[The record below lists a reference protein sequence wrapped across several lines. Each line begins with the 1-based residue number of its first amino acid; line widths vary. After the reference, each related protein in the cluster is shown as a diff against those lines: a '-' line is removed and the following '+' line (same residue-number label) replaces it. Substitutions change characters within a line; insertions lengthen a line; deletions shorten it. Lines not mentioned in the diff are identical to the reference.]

1 MVISRIQFRPR
12 RMIQG
17 QDIFQTRRASQR
29 SDGRPRSSNRH
40 EGNRATCGESLV
52 VVLADRQGR
61 PSLHATRFT
70 CPPSSRAVAWID
82 WLIDQEEVMATE
94 TVGSPAFIASGNT
107 KVYKNFIDG
116 EWVESSTGE
125 TFEDRNPADTR
136 EVVAIFQKSGKA
148 DVDAAV
154 AAANRAF
161 AKWRLVP
168 APRRAEIV
176 FRAAEMLLERTEEY
190 ARDMTREMG
199 KVLKE
204 TRGDVQE
211 AIDTAYYFAGE
222 GRRMFGPTT
231 PSELP
236 NKFAMAVRT
245 PIGLCGMITPW
256 NFPMAIPSWKL
267 LPAIVCGN
275 TCVIKPAQDTPLST
289 FNLVSTLADAA
300 VPRGAVNIVTG
311 FGSSVGTPMTEH
323 PDVRAVSLTGST
335 EVGRIVGT
343 TAAKTFKHCSLELG
357 GKNPMIV
364 LDDANL
370 DLAIEGG
377 LWGGFG
383 TTGQRCTAT
392 SRMIVQKGVY
402 REFVERLVDRAKKL
416 KVGNGLDETVQMGP
430 AVNEKQLQT
439 DLSYVEVGKNEGAK
453 LLCGGNRLDQ
463 GEYQYGWF
471 MEPTVFIDVD
481 PKMRIA
487 QEEIFGPVVSI
498 IPCDNLENAI
508 EIANNI
514 EYGLSS
520 ALYTKDVN
528 KAFAAMRDL
537 HAGITYINAPT
548 IGAEVHLP
556 FGGVKATGN
565 GHREGGIGAIDF
577 YSEWKSVYVDYSDTL
592 QRAQIDRPE

>member
-1 MVISRIQFRPR
+1 
-12 RMIQG
+12 
-17 QDIFQTRRASQR
+17 
-29 SDGRPRSSNRH
+29 
-40 EGNRATCGESLV
+40 
-52 VVLADRQGR
+52 
-61 PSLHATRFT
+61 
-70 CPPSSRAVAWID
+70 
-82 WLIDQEEVMATE
+82 MATD
-94 TVGSPAFIASGNT
+94 TLPGAAVSGSNTQT

-116 EWVESSTGE
+116 EWVESSTGQ
-125 TFEDRNPADTR
+125 TFENRNPADSR
-136 EVVAIFQKSGKA
+136 DVVGIFQRSGKA

-154 AAANRAF
+154 EAAKHAF
-161 AKWRLVP
+161 ARWRLVP

-176 FRAAEMLLERTEEY
+176 YRAGEMLLERKEGY

-199 KVLKE
+199 KVLQE

-211 AIDTAYYFAGE
+211 AIDTAYYMAGE
-222 GRRMFGPTT
+222 GRRLFGPTT

-245 PIGLCGMITPW
+245 PVGVCGMITPW

-267 LPAIVCGN
+267 LPALVCGN

-289 FNLVSTLADAA
+289 YNLVNTLVDAGLPKG
-300 VPRGAVNIVTG
+300 VVNIVSG
-311 FGSSVGTPMTEH
+311 FGPEVGTPLVEH
-323 PDVRAVSLTGST
+323 SAVRAISLTGSSA
-335 EVGRIVGT
+335 VGRVVGA
-343 TAAKTFKHCSLELG
+343 TAAQSFKHCSLELG

-392 SRMIVQKGVY
+392 SRIIVQKGVY
-402 REFVERLVDRAKKL
+402 AEFIERYVERAKRL
-416 KVGNGLDETVQMGP
+416 KVGNGLDETVEMGP
-430 AVNEKQLQT
+430 AVNERQLET
-439 DLSYVEVGKNEGAK
+439 DMKYVEIGKTEGAK
-453 LLCGGNRLDQ
+453 MKCGGNRLDK
-463 GEYQYGWF
+463 GEHQHGWF
-471 MEPTVFIDVD
+471 LEPTVFVDVD
-481 PKMRIA
+481 SKMRIA

-498 IPCDNLENAI
+498 IPCDNLEDAI
-508 EIANNI
+508 EIANGI

-520 ALYTKDVN
+520 SLYTRNVN
-528 KAFAAMRDL
+528 QAFAAMRDL
-537 HAGITYINAPT
+537 YAGITYINAPT

-577 YSEWKSVYVDYSDTL
+577 YSEWKAIYVDYSDKL
-592 QRAQIDRPE
+592 QKAQIDRAD